1 GWLERWRQQPV
12 VSGQAIRACRG
23 NDSGLKT
30 IAMGIAARHER
41 SPRRCAHRLGV
52 ELFEPGAGCGELVE
66 VRRLN
71 VRAVEPDVLPP
82 QVVRQDV
89 DNVRAWSALPG
100 RWRERPPTATGQN
113 GEREREGPSR
123 CMHGVISF

>member
-1 GWLERWRQQPV
+1 DGRGVPRLLKRLRQQPL

-23 NDSGLKT
+23 NDAGLKT
-30 IAMGIAARHER
+30 IAMGIAASHER

-52 ELFEPGAGCGELVE
+52 ELFEPGSGRGELVD

-89 DNVRAWSALPG
+89 DNVGAWRALRGSGAWHA
-100 RWRERPPTATGQN
+100 Q
-113 GEREREGPSR
+113 
-123 CMHGVISF
+123 